1 MFGSESRYICSC
13 VVPGSA
19 GSLPQIPQSYLSAN
33 WPIRYSA
40 LSADGRLIA
49 LAGRRGLAH
58 YSSTSGRWKLFTD
71 ERQEQAF
78 TVRGGLLWFHHVLV
92 AAVEVARTF
101 QVSLRLFMSRQA
113 ADDLFRFVYTR
124 ETWTSAT
131 KMFYTGKYCLHPSSS
146 FHSSTTL
153 CSYILQKT
161 SSTTTSSCL
170 RRRASSFTC
179 AEA

>member
-1 MFGSESRYICSC
+1 MA
-13 VVPGSA
+13 VGSA
-19 GSLPQIPQSYLSAN
+19 GSLPQIPQSYLSTN

-92 AAVEVARTF
+92 AAVEVAKTF
-101 QVSLRLFMSRQA
+101 QVSLRPSILRQA
-113 ADDLFRFVYTR
+113 ADDLFRYVYTR

-131 KMFYTGKYCLHPSSS
+131 RTYCTEKYCPHPSSS
-146 FHSSTTL
+146 FHSSITP
-153 CSYILQKT
+153 CSSILPKT

-170 RRRASSFTC
+170 QRRA
-179 AEA
+179 